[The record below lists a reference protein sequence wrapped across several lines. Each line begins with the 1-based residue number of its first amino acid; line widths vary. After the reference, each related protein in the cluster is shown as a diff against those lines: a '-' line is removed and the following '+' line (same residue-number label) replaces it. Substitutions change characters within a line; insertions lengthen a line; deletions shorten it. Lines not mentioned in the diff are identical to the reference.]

1 MKLHLEEIKAKE
13 IICFRNRLREENTG
27 EIMKSNKL
35 VVGILAH
42 VDAGKT
48 TLSEQILYK
57 CGAIG
62 KVGRVD
68 HQNTFLDTHSLEKE
82 RGITIFSKQAM
93 FSLQDFRI
101 TLLDT
106 PGHVDFS
113 TEMERTLQA
122 LDYAILVI
130 NGADGVQSHTR
141 TLWKLLSRYQVPVFL
156 FVNKMDQNGVEKD
169 SLLQELK
176 QKLSSDCVDF
186 NQNHDTE
193 NFLEEIAVRDEAL
206 MEAFLEGEE
215 PKREDIQELILQRK
229 IFPCFFGSALKDFG
243 VEELL
248 EQMNLFM
255 KEKEYREEFS
265 ARVFKIG
272 RDQQNNRLTYIKITG
287 GSLKVKQMLE
297 GLEWRKEESW
307 KEKVDQIRLYSGN
320 TFEMKEEVWAGE
332 VCAVTGL
339 SKTYAGEALGN
350 ETEDTVA
357 FLEPV
362 LTYRMEL
369 EENVNLHQ
377 AYEKLQVLA
386 QEDPMLHMEWKE
398 KLGEIHVKVMGEIQ
412 IEVLKKLIKDRF
424 SMDVEFGS
432 GHIVYKETIGNTV
445 EGVGHFEP
453 LRHYAEVHL
462 LLEPLPPGSGL
473 QFDTTCSED
482 VLDKNWQR
490 LIMTHLMEKQH
501 VGVLTGSVITDMKMT
516 ILTGK
521 AHAKHTE
528 GGDFRQATYRAI
540 RQGLRKAKSVLLEP
554 VYEFVLEV
562 PSNMV
567 GRAMSDV
574 QKMHGEIR
582 ISEEQNPGNL
592 EMTILEGSCP
602 VITMQEYQREV
613 LAYTKGCGR
622 LECQM
627 KGYEPCH
634 NPEEVMAQVG
644 YDPDRDL
651 ENPCG
656 SVFCSHGAGVTIDWS
671 EVEDHMHLE
680 MVYREED
687 DSWKNEVQEVR
698 AVRRE
703 VSRSIGTDEIDAI
716 LNRTYGANKKG
727 NDYVSPEGWNRGKSK
742 HAVESVTK
750 VYKGT
755 PKKESYLLVDGYNII
770 YAWKELKE
778 LAAVSLDGARGKL
791 QDILCDYQAMK
802 GCQLMVVF
810 DAYRLQGHP
819 VEVLDYHNIR
829 VVFTKEAETADQY
842 IEKFAVRHAKE
853 YSITVATSDGLE
865 QIIIRGQGCALL
877 SAKDLQEE
885 IERSKENFKEQYVD
899 QGSKERN
906 LLGDYLPEEI
916 KNSLSDK
923 E

>member
-1 MKLHLEEIKAKE
+1 
-13 IICFRNRLREENTG
+13 
-27 EIMKSNKL
+27 MKSNKL

-82 RGITIFSKQAM
+82 RGITIFSKQAL
-93 FSLQDFRI
+93 FSLPDFEI

-113 TEMERTLQA
+113 SEMERTLQV

-141 TLWKLLSRYQVPVFL
+141 TLWKLLSRYQVPTFL
-156 FVNKMDQNGVEKD
+156 FVNKMDQNGIRKEL
-169 SLLQELK
+169 LLQELK
-176 QKLSSDCVDF
+176 NKLSNDCVDF
-186 NQNHDTE
+186 DQSHSADD
-193 NFLEEIAVRDEAL
+193 FLEEIAVRDEAL
-206 MEAFLEGEE
+206 MEAFLEGESPE
-215 PKREDIQELILQRK
+215 TEDIRNLIANRQ

-248 EQMNLFM
+248 QQINLFM
-255 KEKEYREEFS
+255 KEKEYSERFA

-272 RDQQNNRLTYIKITG
+272 RDSQNNRLTYMKITG
-287 GSLKVKQMLE
+287 GSLKVKQVLE
-297 GLEWRKEESW
+297 GKEWGKEEPW
-307 KEKVDQIRLYSGN
+307 NEKADQIRFYSGN
-320 TFEMKEEVWAGE
+320 SYEMKEAAVAGQ

-339 SKTYAGEALGN
+339 GKTYAGEALGA
-350 ETEDTVA
+350 EKEDVESL
-357 FLEPV
+357 LEPV

-369 EENVNLHQ
+369 PENVNVHQ
-377 AYEKLQVLA
+377 AYEKLQILA
-386 QEDPMLHMEWKE
+386 QEDPALHMEWKE
-398 KLGEIHVKVMGEIQ
+398 KLGEIHMKVMGDIQ
-412 IEVLKKLIKDRF
+412 LEVLKQVIKERF
-424 SMDVEFGS
+424 SMDVEFGC
-432 GHIVYKETIGNTV
+432 GHIVYKETIENTV

-453 LRHYAEVHL
+453 LRHYAEAHI
-462 LLEPLPPGSGL
+462 LLEPLPRGSGL
-473 QFDTTCSED
+473 QFDTVCSED

-501 VGVLTGSVITDMKMT
+501 IGVLTGSVITDMKMT

-540 RQGLRKAKSVLLEP
+540 RQGLRKANSVLLEP

-562 PSNMV
+562 PTGMV

-574 QKMHGEIR
+574 QKMHGEIA
-582 ISEEQNPGNL
+582 ISEEQNVANPD
-592 EMTILEGSCP
+592 MTVLTGTCP

-613 LAYTKGCGR
+613 LAYTKGCGS
-622 LECQM
+622 LVCQM

-634 NPEEVMAQVG
+634 NTQEVVDGMG

-656 SVFCSHGAGVTIDWS
+656 SVFCSHGAGVTVDWS
-671 EVEDHMHLE
+671 EVEEHMHLE
-680 MVYREED
+680 MVYKEED
-687 DSWKNEVQEVR
+687 SSWKEEVQEVK
-698 AVRRE
+698 AIRRE
-703 VSRSIGTDEIDAI
+703 ASNFIGTEEIDAI
-716 LNRTYGANKKG
+716 LNRTYGANRKG
-727 NDYVSPEGWNRGKSK
+727 SDYIAPKGWNRTRGKANK
-742 HAVESVTK
+742 VEAVTK

-755 PKKESYLLVDGYNII
+755 PKKEAYLLVDGYNII

-819 VEVLDYHNIR
+819 VEVSDYHNIR

-865 QIIIRGQGCALL
+865 QVIIRGQGCALL

-885 IERSKENFKEQYVD
+885 IERSKVSFQEQHME
-899 QGSKERN
+899 QGLRERN
-906 LLGDYLPEEI
+906 LLGEYIPKELM
-916 KNSLSDK
+916 KNNK
-923 E
+923 